1 INKEGG
7 LDLQYVGGT
16 SRQPLSPK
24 PIKFFGDGPG
34 GIWVGAQATIQRWFA
49 DPLYDNTGACSDDP
63 KQACTL
69 LDISN
74 CAPNATCDVSA
85 GLCSDNGAKCTASNR
100 AACGVVT
107 AECIPFHDRTLRTV
121 FTHDH
126 FGPSTHQQAGLYAGL
141 VVEPKGSL
149 WRENQNGNVFG
160 GFDPATGKIV
170 DKRFDGGPTTWQAV
184 IETRDQKES
193 FREFLVEL
201 QDSTLMYWPF
211 GVRDF
216 ILDPQDPSWKQQ
228 FAKED
233 TRPCKPGEPCGFC
246 GNDGVCVKEKS
257 GQIPETPTLCDVSTV
272 GLQPPSPVRTC
283 PSGTTCRLRTG
294 FLKACTSE
302 PAGFKDC
309 SGQAYDAANPKRKGV
324 FKSCNL
330 LVGIPDASWNAW
342 AQTPIDPPIDK
353 ETNQVV
359 PEVITFFGATNNF
372 SFNYRNEPLFPRIV
386 DPFKGT
392 ILQSKAGDLAYVYSS
407 DPSISRPNPRGSAC
421 SGNLWQPCDASH
433 TCPFDAGACQPV
445 NFCSDNYA
453 LCTAGNMTLCKDK
466 DKATCDQ
473 TSPYPALTA
482 GVQPGDPFTPLLRAY
497 PGDDVQLRTLTG
509 AHLNPHNFTIQGLNW
524 LMQPSFVDSGWRNS
538 QVMGIS
544 EHFDLI
550 SRLPAASASGT
561 TSDFLYQP
569 GAAALEQSAGNWG
582 IIRTYGQ
589 QQADLFPVPNNAPS
603 AKSFDICPKTQPK
616 GTRVRTYN
624 VVAVRETL
632 TYNQG
637 LSDAKGL
644 VLYRCPAGTP
654 LASCAPSSNWT
665 PTPLVLR
672 AGAGDCIKVNLRNAI
687 PSNTQIKGASD
698 LQLPIPAG
706 CRNADYPPDPAPQSC
721 VYKSI
726 DPSCVI
732 NDPKCGQKGH
742 QLCCCCLPSNTSLQV
757 GLRPQLVSFDV
768 RTSGGVNVG
777 LNPEQTAGPGE
788 VVSYSWYAGNLDSKA
803 TTDDKR
809 YIPIEFGSANL
820 LPPDVLN
827 QYGHG
832 LFGAL
837 IVEPFGSTGWEDGGT
852 TAEVTE
858 PDGSKFKEFVVFTQD
873 NVPMQGG
880 VIEGANYASEL
891 LGAPPAR
898 LCDTCSPSD
907 FSCLY
912 TNKPFSGTPDSC
924 NPSSFTPVTPI
935 FTACAG
941 ESVRFRLLHPGG
953 INTDQVFEIY
963 GHNWSE
969 SPYMTAYDHCEAPTT
984 QTNLWASQKQGTTN
998 LCANEPYTLA
1008 KLKPTDQAKGGWQA
1022 SLNAWQGSHMGH
1034 GPSNHLDILIPQAG
1048 GPFKQA
1054 GTYLYRTYPAMH
1066 FQLGLWGWFNVVQC
1080 PQKAKP
1086 DTALKNQWQ
1095 GGGQ

>member
-49 DPLYDNTGACSDDP
+49 DPLFDNAGACSNDP

-69 LDISN
+69 TDLSL
-74 CAPNATCDVSA
+74 CGPKATCDVSA
-85 GLCSDNGAKCTASNR
+85 GVCSNDLTTACTSATAAALCGAK
-100 AACGVVT
+100 
-107 AECIPFHDRTLRTV
+107 AECIAKHDRTLRTV

-141 VVEPKGSL
+141 VVEPKGSQ
-149 WRENQNGNVFG
+149 WRGNQDGVVFG
-160 GFDPATGKIV
+160 GFDPATGKAV

-201 QDSTLMYWPF
+201 QDSTLMYFPF

-216 ILDPQDPSWKQQ
+216 ILDEKDTGWKQQ
-228 FAKED
+228 FAGGD
-233 TRPCKPGEPCGFC
+233 TGPCKDGEPCGFC
-246 GNDGVCVKEKS
+246 GNDGVCVDAKS
-257 GQIPETPTLCDVSTV
+257 GKIPSGTPTACDVNTAGV
-272 GLQPPSPVRTC
+272 QSPRTC
-283 PSGTTCRLRTG
+283 PSSSTCRLRAG
-294 FLKACTSE
+294 FFKACTAE
-302 PAGFKDC
+302 PAGFAAC
-309 SGQAYDAANPKRKGV
+309 SGQAYDAAKPDRTGV

-330 LVGIPDASWNAW
+330 LAGIPDASWNAW
-342 AQTPIDPPIDK
+342 ALTPIDPPR
-353 ETNQVV
+353 NG

-372 SFNYRNEPLFPRIV
+372 SFNYRNEPLFPRIM
-386 DPFKGT
+386 DPFTGA
-392 ILQSKAGDLAYVYSS
+392 ILSGKTGDLAYVYSS
-407 DPSISRPNPRGSAC
+407 DPSISRPNPRGSVC

-433 TCPFDAGACQPV
+433 ACPSGAGTCQPA

-453 LCTAGNMTLCKDK
+453 LCTAGNLTLCRDSGT
-466 DKATCDQ
+466 ATCDQ
-473 TSPYPALTA
+473 TSPYTALTA

-509 AHLNPHNFTIQGLNW
+509 AHLNPHNFTIQGINW

-569 GAAALEQSAGNWG
+569 GAAALEQSSGNWG
-582 IIRTYGQ
+582 IIRTYSQ

-603 AKSFDICPKTQPK
+603 ATPFDICPKTQPR

-624 VVAVRETL
+624 VVAVPEPL
-632 TYNQG
+632 TYNANQVPQ
-637 LSDAKGL
+637 LADPNGL

-654 LASCAPSSNWT
+654 LASCAPPSGWT

-687 PSNTQIKGASD
+687 PASTQIKGASN

-706 CRNADYPPDPAPQSC
+706 CKDADYPPAPT
-721 VYKSI
+721 
-726 DPSCVI
+726 
-732 NDPKCGQKGH
+732 NCGSGGTP
-742 QLCCCCLPSNTSLQV
+742 CCLPSNTSLQV

-768 RTSGGVNVG
+768 RTSGGANVG
-777 LNPEQTAGPGE
+777 LNPLGTAQNPVQTAGPGAT
-788 VVSYSWYAGNLDSKA
+788 VSYTWYAGNLDPKA
-803 TTDDKR
+803 TTEAKR
-809 YIPIEFGSANL
+809 HIPIEFGAANL

-837 IVEPFGSTGWEDGGT
+837 IVEPLGSSGWEDSGT
-852 TAEVTE
+852 TAEVKE
-858 PDGSKFKEFVVFTQD
+858 ADGSKFKEFVVFTQD
-873 NVPMQGG
+873 NIPMQGG
-880 VIEGANYASEL
+880 VIDGANYASEPL
-891 LGAPPAR
+891 VNPADGTTPLR
-898 LCDTCSPSD
+898 LCDTCSSSD

-912 TNKPFSGTPDSC
+912 TDKPFSGTPGSC
-924 NPSSFTPVTPI
+924 TPSSFTPVTPI

-969 SPYMTAYDHCEAPTT
+969 SPYMTEYDHCEAPTT
-984 QTNLWASQKQGTTN
+984 HTNLWASQRQGTTN
-998 LCANEPYTLA
+998 LCANGPYSRT
-1008 KLKPTDQAKGGWQA
+1008 KLTPAQQAAGAWQA
-1022 SLNAWQGSHMGH
+1022 SLNAWQGSRMGH
-1034 GPSNHLDILIPQAG
+1034 GPSNHLDVLLPQAG
-1048 GPFKQA
+1048 GPFQRA
-1054 GTYLYRTYPAMH
+1054 GTYMYRTYPAMH
-1066 FQLGLWGWFNVVQC
+1066 FQLGLWGWFEVKQC
-1080 PQKAKP
+1080 DQRPKR
-1086 DTALKNQWQ
+1086 DTALKNQWLRQ
-1095 GGGQ
+1095 